1 MDRREFL
8 RTSLIVTGGAVIGS
22 ATAGLGAPPRGGA
35 GGAGGAGGTGG
46 GGIPEPPPGKSTVAI
61 CRDTRLETQEEAQ
74 QDPTIKYLV
83 HLGVQSAVGGAT
95 AVAAWQKLFKPKDIV
110 AVKLSCLA
118 PQFAPHPAI
127 VEAIIVGL
135 RSWDIPEQNIIL
147 YDKEDRD
154 LAGAGYELNAT
165 GKGVQCYGTLGGPNE
180 PGYEERFTLK
190 GDTSF
195 CLSKIVTR
203 TATAIINVPVVKHH
217 EYAGM
222 SCALKN
228 HFGSINNPSKF
239 HMIGGCNPAV
249 ADVNRALDLRSKQRL
264 VICDALQI
272 MFDRGPSF
280 HAECVMPY
288 DAVLVSKDPVA
299 LDYQAM
305 QLIEA
310 SRKTKGLCPLSEV
323 KYPPLH
329 VATAAGYE
337 LGTNDPAKINL
348 AVHNFGG

>member
-1 MDRREFL
+1 M
-8 RTSLIVTGGAVIGS
+8 IATGGAVIGS
-22 ATAGLGAPPRGGA
+22 ATAGLGAPPGGARAPGGA
-35 GGAGGAGGTGG
+35 GGAGAAD
-46 GGIPEPPPGKSTVAI
+46 PAPGKSTVAI
-61 CRDTRLETQEEAQ
+61 CRDTRLQTVTEDQ
-74 QDPTIKYLV
+74 QDQTLKYLV

-95 AVAAWQKLFKPKDIV
+95 AVAAWQKLFTPKDIV

-127 VEAIIVGL
+127 VEAIIDGL
-135 RSWDIPEQNIIL
+135 KSCDIPEENIIL

-154 LAGAGYELNAT
+154 LAGAGYDLNAT
-165 GKGVQCYGTLGGPNE
+165 SKGVQCYGTLGGHSE
-180 PGYEERFTLK
+180 PGYEDQFTLK

-249 ADVNRALDLRSKQRL
+249 ADVNRALDLRTKQRL
-264 VICDALQI
+264 VICDALRI
-272 MFDRGPSF
+272 LYDRGPSF

-288 DAVLVSKDPVA
+288 DAVLVAKDPVA

-310 SRKTKGLCPLSEV
+310 CRKTKGLCPLTEV
-323 KYPPLH
+323 KYPPLY

-337 LGTNDPAKINL
+337 LGTNDPGKINL
-348 AVHNFGG
+348 AVHNFGA

>member
-1 MDRREFL
+1 MDRREFVAK
-8 RTSLIVTGGAVIGS
+8 SLVAVGGAMLGS
-22 ATAGLGAPPRGGA
+22 ATAGLGAPPGGARPPGGA
-35 GGAGGAGGTGG
+35 GAAGAGAV
-46 GGIPEPPPGKSTVAI
+46 PEPPPGKSTVAV
-61 CRDTRLETQEEAQ
+61 CRDTRLETLPEDQ
-74 QDPTIKYLV
+74 QDPTLKYLV

-95 AVAAWQKLFKPKDIV
+95 AVAAWQRLFKPTDVV

-118 PQFAPHPAI
+118 PQFAPHPTI
-127 VEAIIVGL
+127 VEAIIDGL
-135 RSWDIPEQNIIL
+135 KSCNIPDQNIIL

-154 LAGAGYELNAT
+154 LAGAGYDLNAT

-180 PGYEERFTLK
+180 PGYEDRFTLK

-203 TATAIINVPVVKHH
+203 AATAIINVPVVKHH

-239 HMIGGCNPAV
+239 HMIGGCDPAV
-249 ADVNRALDLRSKQRL
+249 ADVNRALDLRTKQRL
-264 VICDALQI
+264 VICDALRI
-272 MFDRGPSF
+272 LYDRGPSF

-288 DAVLVSKDPVA
+288 SAVLVSKDPVA

-310 SRKTKGLCPLSEV
+310 ARKAKGLCPLSEL

-329 VATAAGYE
+329 IATAAGYE
-337 LGTNDPAKINL
+337 LGTNDPRKISL
-348 AVHNFGG
+348 AVHDLGG

>member
-8 RTSLIVTGGAVIGS
+8 TRSLIATGGAVLGS
-22 ATAGLGAPPRGGA
+22 AAASLGAPPRGGA
-35 GGAGGAGGTGG
+35 GDAGGAGVA
-46 GGIPEPPPGKSTVAI
+46 EPPPGKSTVAL
-61 CRDTRLETQEEAQ
+61 CRDSRLEALQEAQ
-74 QDPTIKYLV
+74 QDQTIKYLV

-118 PQFAPHPAI
+118 PQFTPHPAI
-127 VEAIIVGL
+127 VEAIIDGL
-135 RSWDIPEQNIIL
+135 MSCKIPEEQIIL

-154 LAGAGYELNAT
+154 LAGAGFELNAT
-165 GKGVQCYGTLGGPNE
+165 GKGVQCYGTLGGQNE
-180 PGYEERFTLK
+180 PGYEDRFTLK

-195 CLSKIVTR
+195 CLSKIITR

-249 ADVNRALDLRSKQRL
+249 ADVNRALDIRTKQRL
-264 VICDALQI
+264 VICDALRI
-272 MFDRGPSF
+272 LFDRGPSF
-280 HAECVMPY
+280 HPECVAPY
-288 DAVLVSKDPVA
+288 DAVLVAKDPVA
-299 LDYQAM
+299 LDYQTM
-305 QLIEA
+305 QLIEGC
-310 SRKTKGLCPLSEV
+310 RKTKGLCPLSEV

-329 VATAAGYE
+329 IATAAEYE

-348 AVHNFGG
+348 VVRNFGA

>member
-1 MDRREFL
+1 MDRREFV
-8 RTSLIVTGGAVIGS
+8 RKSLIVTGGAVLGS
-22 ATAGLGAPPRGGA
+22 ATAGLGAPPGGA
-35 GGAGGAGGTGG
+35 RPTAGPAPSTD
-46 GGIPEPPPGKSTVAI
+46 PAPGKSTVAI
-61 CRDTRLETQEEAQ
+61 CRDTRIETLADEQ
-74 QDPTIKYLV
+74 QDQTIKYLV

-118 PQFAPHPAI
+118 PQFVPHPAI
-127 VEAIIVGL
+127 VDAIIDGL
-135 RSWDIPEQNIIL
+135 KSCGVPEQNIIL

-180 PGYEERFTLK
+180 PGYEDRFTLK

-249 ADVNRALDLRSKQRL
+249 ADVNRAIDLRTKQRL
-264 VICDALQI
+264 VICDALRI
-272 MFDRGPSF
+272 LYDRGPSF
-280 HAECVMPY
+280 HAECVVPY

-310 SRKTKGLCPLSEV
+310 ARKAKELCPLSEV
-323 KYPPLH
+323 KYPPNH
-329 VATAAGYE
+329 IATAASYE
-337 LGTNDPAKINL
+337 LGANDPTKINL
-348 AVHNFGG
+348 AVHNFGA